1 MVVLIKKKVD
11 IDDVGRPALFAVY
24 PSDSDKLN
32 KIGEMEQ
39 RLFTEKKIRNPR
51 KHNLVFASARFV
63 RDYLPDNHQHK
74 YSDERSIIALIQAE
88 NGLCDIIENKNGDKI
103 AVPWSLAFDSMSE
116 DTHDLVLD
124 AMCIAVEAVCKVP
137 VDDFRRNYDK
147 YLGGYK

>member
-1 MVVLIKKKVD
+1 MVLIKKKVT
-11 IDDVGRPALFAVY
+11 IDDISRPALFAVN
-24 PSDSDKLN
+24 PNDFDQIN

-39 RLFTEKKIRNPR
+39 RQFIEKKIRNPR
-51 KHNLVFASARFV
+51 KHNLVFASARFI
-63 RDYLPDNHQHK
+63 RDYLPDDHAHK
-74 YSDERSIIALIQAE
+74 YSDERSRIALIEAE

-103 AVPWSLAFDSMSE
+103 AIPWSLAFDSMSE

-124 AMCIAVEAVCKVP
+124 AMCLAVEAVCKVP